1 MKTLHMRF
9 PFFLLSLSILFQ
21 SACKTEL
28 EEKLS
33 NEESISVNKVNDEL
47 EALMPSLEVRYLGSF
62 AKENPNTSFFTSEE
76 TKLLFQELWQSFA
89 GKSDEFKF
97 LYCEGRSF
105 YPQTQVI
112 KECSSVL
119 SFQETTVQ
127 FSFISYDI
135 KMGKTCHLGDTGCKI
150 HQIVTIKAANDG
162 MQRPPVFLHR
172 TPVAERV
179 LLMTNRLLQPE
190 SPGFYGFLTKFFF
203 AKDIF
208 APIVVTPYN
217 FPLPFGEELGTLF
230 ESCNTRVMNLVD
242 FSNRALKYYQD
253 YRKAVVLSGI
263 AGNAAMNTAMIT
275 FGMSAPMRFQAAMLA
290 NRNLMVAGAKT
301 SVEAI
306 KLRMKPLVMARD
318 GIFFAAESGGFIPY
332 VVSDVLNLQNNLGQY
347 KKDTP
352 VRNAMEMTIFL
363 ANSLSAAGLSQ
374 ISYNAVKVGSK
385 HWKLMAVMLSSLA
398 VVGSKSC
405 VKNGPDSCEGRIP
418 ISDTTVADL
427 SKFLSEGNAP
437 AAKKALC
444 MMQIDAG
451 LRETCSAEPAKK
463 SPCKR

>member
-1 MKTLHMRF
+1 MKTCRMRF
-9 PFFLLSLSILFQ
+9 PFFLLSLAILFQ
-21 SACKTEL
+21 SACKTDL

-33 NEESISVNKVNDEL
+33 DEESISVSKANDEL
-47 EALMPSLEVRYLGSF
+47 ESLMPNLEVRYLGSF
-62 AKENPNTSFFTSEE
+62 AKENPNDSFFTVDE

-97 LYCEGRSF
+97 LYCEGSSF
-105 YPQTQVI
+105 YPQTKVI

-135 KMGKTCHLGDTGCKI
+135 QKGKTCYLGDSGCKI

-162 MQRPPVFLHR
+162 MQRPPVFIHR
-172 TPVAERV
+172 TPVGEKV
-179 LLMTNRLLQPE
+179 LLMTNRLLQPKN
-190 SPGFYGFLTKFFF
+190 PGFYGFLTKFFF

-217 FPLPFGEELGTLF
+217 FPLPFGDELGTLF
-230 ESCNTRVMNLVD
+230 QSCNTRVMNLVD
-242 FSNRALKYYQD
+242 LSNRALKYYQD
-253 YRKAVVLSGI
+253 YRKPVVLSGI
-263 AGNAAMNTAMIT
+263 AGNAAMNTAMIM
-275 FGMSAPMRFQAAMLA
+275 FGMSAPMRFQTAMLA
-290 NRNLMVAGAKT
+290 NKNLMAAGAKT

-306 KLRMKPLVMARD
+306 KLRMMPLVMARD

-332 VVSDVLNLQNNLGQY
+332 VVSDVLNLQNNLDHYIKG
-347 KKDTP
+347 TP
-352 VRNAMEMTIFL
+352 TRNAMEMTIFL

-374 ISYNAVKVGSK
+374 ISYNAVKVTSK

-398 VVGSKSC
+398 VAGSKSC
-405 VKNGPDSCEGRIP
+405 VKNGPDSCEGRTP
-418 ISDTTVADL
+418 MSDTTVAGL

-444 MMQIDAG
+444 MMQVDAG
-451 LRETCSAEPAKK
+451 LRKTCSVEPAKE
-463 SPCKR
+463 SLCKR